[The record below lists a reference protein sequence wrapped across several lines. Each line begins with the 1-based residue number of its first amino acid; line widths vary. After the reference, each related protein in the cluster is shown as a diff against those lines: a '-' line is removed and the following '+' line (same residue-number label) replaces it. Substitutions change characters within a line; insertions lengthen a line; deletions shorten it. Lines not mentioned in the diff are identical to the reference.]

1 MLYSNKIESQND
13 LRQTCGCVSQSHVGS
28 PGNQV
33 LCLADPVRYNMFVGV
48 GAASWC
54 LSPEAASEH
63 GDSRGRQAQAV
74 QLVCVCVVWC

>member
-33 LCLADPVRYNMFVGV
+33 LCLADPVRYNMFVVV
-48 GAASWC
+48 G
-54 LSPEAASEH
+54 
-63 GDSRGRQAQAV
+63 GQAWQAWAV